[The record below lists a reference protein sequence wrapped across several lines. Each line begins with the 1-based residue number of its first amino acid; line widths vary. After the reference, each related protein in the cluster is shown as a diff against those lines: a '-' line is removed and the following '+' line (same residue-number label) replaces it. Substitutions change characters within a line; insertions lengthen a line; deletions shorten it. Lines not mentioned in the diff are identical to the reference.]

1 MARATMRRR
10 VSTITRELRRAIL
23 TRDGA
28 CLLSKIEPDHACR
41 DLWGNPHAPTDLD
54 RLTLEHVKD
63 ASMMGRRAP
72 SDAAHLVALCAA
84 ANFGVP
90 SKSQRDAFRSYLR
103 AITA

>member
-1 MARATMRRR
+1 MKRRPYR
-10 VSTITRELRRAIL
+10 TEPELRRFVL

-28 CLLSKIEPDHACR
+28 CLLSKIEPDHQCR
-41 DLWGNPHAPTDLD
+41 DLWGRPHASTDLD

-84 ANFGVP
+84 SNFGVP
-90 SKSQRDAFRSYLR
+90 SKSQRDAFRAYLR
-103 AITA
+103 AVTA